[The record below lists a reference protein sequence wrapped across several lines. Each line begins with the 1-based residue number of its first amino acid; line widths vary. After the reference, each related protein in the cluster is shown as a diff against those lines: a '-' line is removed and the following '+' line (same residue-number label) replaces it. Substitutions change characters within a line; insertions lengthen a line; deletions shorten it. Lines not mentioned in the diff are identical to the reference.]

1 VTLTQLLAPLVP
13 FITEQVWQE
22 LVIPADSKQP
32 ASVHLSNWPLANEAA
47 IDSELAS
54 QVALTRRIVELGRA
68 TRAESGIKIRQP
80 LGRALIA
87 ASGWATLPEAMR
99 EQIADELNV
108 QTLQDI
114 ATADGDLVD
123 ISVKANFK
131 SLGAKF
137 GGAVQEIAKAIAAT
151 DATVLVKTLRSTGNS
166 TVGTW
171 EIALDDLVVTEVPKS
186 GWSVS
191 SHDGESV
198 ALDLEL
204 TPALIAA
211 GNVREVIRFIQ
222 ERRKSDGLDISDRI
236 NVKWNATDEMA
247 AAIESDL
254 AHIGDE
260 VLALSMTR
268 DAGLVIKD
276 SEIGVEV
283 VLVKA

>member
-1 VTLTQLLAPLVP
+1 
-13 FITEQVWQE
+13 
-22 LVIPADSKQP
+22 
-32 ASVHLSNWPLANEAA
+32 
-47 IDSELAS
+47 
-54 QVALTRRIVELGRA
+54 
-68 TRAESGIKIRQP
+68 
-80 LGRALIA
+80 
-87 ASGWATLPEAMR
+87 
-99 EQIADELNV
+99 
-108 QTLQDI
+108 
-114 ATADGDLVD
+114 
-123 ISVKANFK
+123 
-131 SLGAKF
+131 
-137 GGAVQEIAKAIAAT
+137 
-151 DATVLVKTLRSTGNS
+151 LRSTGTT

-171 EIALDDLVVTEVPKS
+171 QIALDDLVVTEVPKS

-236 NVKWNATDEMA
+236 NVTWNATDEMA

-254 AHIGDE
+254 GHISDE

-268 DAGLVIKD
+268 DPGLVIKD
-276 SEIGVEV
+276 TEIGVEV